1 MKFHVILSTIA
12 ATVLAI
18 LPAQAGVRIKDLIE
32 IEGAHTNT
40 LEGLGL
46 VVGLKGTGTKNS
58 STHQMA
64 VDLLQR
70 FGISTKVQ
78 ADGKGDTTYKSSNI
92 ALVVVNGELGPFS
105 RRSSYIDVTVSVLDD
120 STSLEGGRL
129 LGTPLRGVDKVDYA
143 YATGNVFV
151 GGYSAAA
158 TAGGG
163 GAAAGVVKNHPT
175 VGQIKNGALV
185 VTEALAKVEC
195 NGQIKLL
202 LRPANVDYATARAIA
217 KTINDKFPA
226 SAFALDPG
234 TVHVFVP
241 RDRCTSQVAFI
252 GEIGLLEIDPGTQAV
267 VIINERTG
275 TIIAGEKVR
284 IATVAISHGN
294 LAIVTS
300 NDLVASQPAP
310 FSKGKTAILPRA
322 SLNVAEQGGVVRVLE
337 QTITVGELARA
348 LNSLGASPRDLI
360 SIFVALDNAGALH
373 AMLIYQ

>member
-1 MKFHVILSTIA
+1 MKNLSILSIIA
-12 ATVLAI
+12 ATLLAI
-18 LPAQAGVRIKDLIE
+18 PPAHAGVRIKDLIE
-32 IEGAHTNT
+32 LEGAHTNT
-40 LEGLGL
+40 LEGVGL
-46 VVGLKGTGTKNS
+46 VVGLKGTGGKN
-58 STHQMA
+58 TNTQQIA

-92 ALVVVNGELGPFS
+92 ALVVVNAELGPFS

-120 STSLEGGRL
+120 ATSLEGGRL
-129 LGTPLRGVDKVDYA
+129 LGTTLKGVDKVDYA
-143 YATGNVFV
+143 YATGNIFV
-151 GGYSAAA
+151 GGYSAA
-158 TAGGG
+158 TGGG

-185 VTEALAKVEC
+185 VTEALAKVVC
-195 NGQIKLL
+195 NGQVKLL
-202 LRPANVDYATARAIA
+202 LRPANADYGTARAIA

-226 SAFALDPG
+226 TAFAIDGG

-241 RDRCTSQVAFI
+241 RDRCMNQVAFI
-252 GEIGLLEIDPGTQAV
+252 SEIGLLEIDPGTQAV

-294 LAIVTS
+294 LAIVSS

-322 SLNVAEQGGVVRVLE
+322 SLNVAEQTGVVRVLE

-373 AMLIYQ
+373 AKLVYQ